1 MSGVAGY
8 ILVGGKSSR
17 FGRDKALVEL
27 GGRPLALRV
36 ADALYPVTGEV
47 TLVGSPEKYL
57 HLGLR
62 VIPDPLP
69 DFGPLAGILAALE
82 DSNSAW
88 SLLVACDMPGISSG
102 FLSFLLERARESRAD
117 VMLPL
122 DAGGR
127 AEPLCA
133 AYALGSREAIRQAI
147 ERGTHKVSDAFDG
160 LRVGRLLPAEYGRFD
175 PDGRLF
181 ANLNSPADWEELDG
195 EKLDREKLARGPGPK
210 VC

>member
-1 MSGVAGY
+1 
-8 ILVGGKSSR
+8 
-17 FGRDKALVEL
+17 
-27 GGRPLALRV
+27 
-36 ADALYPVTGEV
+36 
-47 TLVGSPEKYL
+47 
-57 HLGLR
+57 
-62 VIPDPLP
+62 
-69 DFGPLAGILAALE
+69 
-82 DSNSAW
+82 
-88 SLLVACDMPGISSG
+88 
-102 FLSFLLERARESRAD
+102 
-117 VMLPL
+117 MLPM

-160 LRVGRLLPAEYGRFD
+160 LRVGRLLPAEYDRFD

-181 ANLNSPADWEELDG
+181 ANLNSPADWGELDG